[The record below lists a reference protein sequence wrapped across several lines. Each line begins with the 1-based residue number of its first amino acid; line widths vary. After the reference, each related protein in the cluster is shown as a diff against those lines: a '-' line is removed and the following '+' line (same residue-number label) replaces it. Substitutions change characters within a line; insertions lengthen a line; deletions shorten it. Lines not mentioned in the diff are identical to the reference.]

1 MKKILFALLAL
12 LPLLMSCNPEKKE
25 LYSHIDYFIE
35 QLNTRYESY
44 GLLGGSDDTRY
55 TDEGM
60 YKVMP
65 IGRLINVR
73 IEYAATDED
82 YEKLLNNLKSHYKN
96 DSRVNDVYRCAAGT
110 LMVDCRN

>member
-1 MKKILFALLAL
+1 MKRLFVLILVA
-12 LPLLMSCNPEKKE
+12 LPLVISCNPEKQE

-35 QLNTRYESY
+35 QLNSVYESY
-44 GLLGGSDDTRY
+44 GLLGGSDDTMY
-55 TDEGM
+55 TEDGT

-73 IEYAATDED
+73 IEHEATDDE
-82 YEKLLNNLKSHYKN
+82 YEKLLNSLKAHYKN